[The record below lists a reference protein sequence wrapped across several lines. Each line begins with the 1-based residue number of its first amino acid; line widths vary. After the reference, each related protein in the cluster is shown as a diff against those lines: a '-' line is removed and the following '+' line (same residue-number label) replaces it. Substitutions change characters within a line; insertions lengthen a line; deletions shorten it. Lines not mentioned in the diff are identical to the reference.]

1 MTKSRSDSID
11 YTVQCTVCI
20 DYLES
25 DTKNRIVYERPQM
38 ALPNRPLT
46 TAERTQIAEY
56 PDDDALTVEAKAI
69 FSDMQSKGRISSS
82 AVLGS
87 IFIART
93 AAAALEMNL

>member
-1 MTKSRSDSID
+1 MTNRRSDSID

-20 DYLES
+20 DYHQSGVE
-25 DTKNRIVYERPQM
+25 NRIVYERPQM
-38 ALPNRPLT
+38 EIQHRPPTASERIQISQYPND
-46 TAERTQIAEY
+46 E
-56 PDDDALTVEAKAI
+56 ALTIEAKAI